1 MAAASVTTHIA
12 AITASPPAVVGV
24 SMDGVVDVAST
35 AESTTTT
42 NVSRKSMLNQES
54 AATAITTFLIS
65 STNAGHVDEEDSF
78 TTLTS
83 VSPGFV
89 GTSSSAA
96 SSAMMPELGTHTHS
110 RRLPLPLVATVT
122 ASSKYD
128 DNLEIGGEM
137 IASATMAAVR
147 LVDNSTQTDALSD
160 EEQLLTA
167 GNTELGTDVYGES
180 EHAYHA
186 LAALASN
193 NDSEDYGL
201 MEFHEADENKE
212 MAITNSVKEFADEAI
227 GNANESQLFY
237 GELNVFDM
245 NRDCNECNEFSR
257 FVGDKNS
264 AKSNSLS
271 QCDNCLQ
278 QTLNAINDGGGH
290 ADEPSPVTGSALA
303 NEHSVNQNQSFE
315 SQSSNI
321 LDDLEPADCT
331 CNASSHF
338 GCGCDETAANCTY
351 QERIID
357 YDNFRIIEHVIDC
370 SHDSYCKHSRKMHCT
385 GSWEGADED
394 NVVEENKELNFACR
408 ELVTFIGE
416 SYQIMKAQEQTENIA
431 ATTPHSPLESTRPVK
446 DIAEEDTYCEEN
458 MNIGHFIVGPQIE
471 SPFMAEIVDD
481 NNNKGR
487 TKASQALSGSSDTI
501 PSGVNKSIS
510 ATITASCSVSNPMQS
525 IKKTEH
531 RLPKKELPIAKVQLP
546 TPSVTLALKALKSKL
561 TPLAPSFHPA
571 RKKQTTTSSTTAAA
585 SSLFAHE
592 KTAIYYQPQPPK
604 QQQQQQQ
611 HYLQQTTTTTMLHRM
626 SLHHH
631 SQAQQE
637 QHPQPQQHQQ
647 PQVSPMAQQ
656 SYSKNSFQQQPPQPL
671 LQNLQPSHNFVTS
684 SIEHQHNCT
693 QHANSLGGVPHI
705 YLHSVPGSA
714 ALASSALH
722 VAVGNTPQA
731 PHAPHLYPVQV
742 ISLTAAAAETPSKGS
757 SNSTVSQQRESSPA
771 STIVAAVGDSS
782 ATWPFMDAAPVF
794 IDSSGELRTFCPTHG
809 PPALNTGA
817 ITAAT
822 NSNGM
827 TFNQSIAINVAH
839 GNISSQLPHMQ
850 HYQQTMQRQT
860 QAQAQA
866 QPQPQL
872 QPQSLAT
879 TSGATPAS
887 IMATNAIP
895 SVSINA
901 TNRACL
907 QQHQQQQQT
916 QIKSLNQTQNQSQ
929 NHLHHQQ
936 QHIQHNHLQAHYHQQ
951 QQHQLQQQQQQQLES
966 VSALQISGKAKL
978 YRGPTPVQMV
988 SQNRPTPIPVQV
1000 QVPQGQVMQ
1009 QYVNESGPFA
1019 HVVLSPQYQQLHASQ
1034 GHIHAPFLA
1043 ANGTSHFYSPIQAG
1057 FPGGGPAHFHA
1068 LSSGHVQTQQ
1078 PPQQPQALTAQQ
1090 QQTSTHQQPLS
1101 HSPSPP
1107 NNYHKD
1113 ERSQRQHTKLLR
1125 KLEKQ
1130 RELNPAMSTPTNSP
1144 SPRRT
1149 DINTQKS
1156 HSPVLTNNSSNTN
1169 GPNHSQNNTVLNAG
1183 MLIVPSSL
1191 ASSSVT
1197 SNSTTGLNLSLQS
1210 RNQNHVQQQQTSSQQ
1225 SSSNH
1230 NLNSR
1235 RISQRNGSVPSNA
1248 HQINSTNGCIA
1259 SSVETSE
1266 DSMEGMLNAVDDEED
1281 YQSLLIEQLSSIK
1294 KPKVINLTSRSA
1306 KIVWEAAAIT
1316 DPQINTRELRYNVLF
1331 SDRVKDCKYKSLY
1344 KGESYDCIVQ
1354 DLQPGQVYIVRLQVH
1369 YEKLQGSASD
1379 PTEFTTPPCEPDQ
1392 PMPPKLVMR
1401 TKNSLHLRWTNPSS
1415 NGSPIQH
1422 YILEYD
1428 EGKTNFTSAGR
1439 SARQNSGNEGLNFV
1453 EATKTKGK
1461 HYTLTKLQPST
1472 LYYFRLAAV
1481 NDVGA
1486 SLFSSVCSFSTS
1498 CNPPSA
1504 PKPPKL
1510 QSSTSTSIRIWWE
1523 RRQQDD
1529 DYVLQIFDRE
1539 SGHGYLNA
1547 YNGPDCTHECNQL
1560 RRATSYQFRLRAEN
1574 EAGSSP
1580 WSNEVS
1586 FQTSPEKPG
1595 KPGKP
1600 HVKGKIHGTHFR
1612 ARWDPP
1618 ADTGGAEILRYFLE
1632 ITSGSK
1638 FERVYSGAD
1647 TETTC
1652 DRLQPGTAYQLRTS
1666 CEGPAGLSPYS
1677 DIAHITS
1684 EAVVPAAPPPPYYD
1698 NPPGPFAAVL
1708 RLDKPD
1714 YNGGSQVL
1722 EFEVQMRRPLDGQFD
1737 IGNKTN
1743 DHSIVYRG
1751 RDTYCVVK
1759 DLQPGCSYEV
1769 QVRAINRIGAG
1780 AWSSWFRFSA
1790 AAAPPNAPTDLKVL
1804 VKSATHLLVNWQ
1816 EPTCNGAPIVEYRL
1830 ESASVQN
1837 DFNSELEKSSI
1848 QMPAF
1853 QTCYQGAQTSV
1864 ELRNLLPF
1872 TMYYFRV
1879 NASNA
1884 AGVSKWTTNINE
1896 RTPAAVPAAP
1906 HIKDCEFTATEVSLN
1921 WTEPECNGAPI
1932 TAYTIEYSEKSI
1944 TTTDT
1949 NTVYTVTGLLPETTY
1964 KFRLQAINKIGPG
1977 PFSAYAKLT
1986 TLPSPPTPPAL
1997 ECTGVGHNF
2006 IKLKWGDGKNLDFVK
2021 YYVEMFVQR
2030 AKEFQIVY
2038 SGTNS
2043 MCKVNKLQERTAYT
2057 FRIYAST
2064 DRAGIGDYSHEY
2076 IFSTTPTL
2084 PNSIKAPRVAME
2096 GAAACLLT
2104 HGAGGAAGFIPSG
2117 MLPETPTSFIAGL
2130 GNLSLGVPLTLEW
2143 QNSKNTF
2150 SDRIE
2155 YVLQYAIG
2163 KDGDY
2168 RRIYRGLETKFTIE
2182 NLEPGTMYQ
2191 FRVCPIRVTT
2201 TGEELFG
2208 QYTSAFR
2215 YQVPHIASL
2224 DDIDGNI
2231 LGNISS
2237 VFGSANNSGH
2247 APMGCHGH
2255 SHLAH
2260 HVHTLHTHHSHNH
2273 PPHSHSH
2280 HSSRQSS
2287 SSLHHRSVSA
2297 SAASPN
2303 GCSSSSGNNNSNGS
2317 SNNGGS
2323 TIVIGPNAIGLI
2335 PLGTSM
2341 ANELG
2346 AVGFASC
2353 DDPMHHHHHHH
2364 HQFHGGN
2371 IAAGLEAE
2379 VADSTTAS
2387 FLASTANNLL
2397 ANNVL
2402 LAHGSSSTNHGQH
2415 GAVRRCISKITT
2427 IYTNRKRFTDQEK
2440 AVLFMVCFLFFTFL
2454 FATLVK
2460 ALMR

>member
-1 MAAASVTTHIA
+1 MVRLN
-12 AITASPPAVVGV
+12 
-24 SMDGVVDVAST
+24 AST
-35 AESTTTT
+35 AQELHPPQLLQTYYAGNNNNNNNNSNGAQNSASGNFT
-42 NVSRKSMLNQES
+42 NSFSS
-54 AATAITTFLIS
+54 PSS
-65 STNAGHVDEEDSF
+65 ST
-78 TTLTS
+78 
-83 VSPGFV
+83 
-89 GTSSSAA
+89 SS
-96 SSAMMPELGTHTHS
+96 L
-110 RRLPLPLVATVT
+110 
-122 ASSKYD
+122 
-128 DNLEIGGEM
+128 
-137 IASATMAAVR
+137 
-147 LVDNSTQTDALSD
+147 NS
-160 EEQLLTA
+160 
-167 GNTELGTDVYGES
+167 
-180 EHAYHA
+180 
-186 LAALASN
+186 
-193 NDSEDYGL
+193 
-201 MEFHEADENKE
+201 
-212 MAITNSVKEFADEAI
+212 
-227 GNANESQLFY
+227 
-237 GELNVFDM
+237 
-245 NRDCNECNEFSR
+245 
-257 FVGDKNS
+257 
-264 AKSNSLS
+264 
-271 QCDNCLQ
+271 
-278 QTLNAINDGGGH
+278 
-290 ADEPSPVTGSALA
+290 
-303 NEHSVNQNQSFE
+303 
-315 SQSSNI
+315 
-321 LDDLEPADCT
+321 
-331 CNASSHF
+331 NASSFEPH
-338 GCGCDETAANCTY
+338 
-351 QERIID
+351 Q
-357 YDNFRIIEHVIDC
+357 HQ
-370 SHDSYCKHSRKMHCT
+370 HKHQLQLQH
-385 GSWEGADED
+385 
-394 NVVEENKELNFACR
+394 
-408 ELVTFIGE
+408 
-416 SYQIMKAQEQTENIA
+416 Q
-431 ATTPHSPLESTRPVK
+431 
-446 DIAEEDTYCEEN
+446 
-458 MNIGHFIVGPQIE
+458 
-471 SPFMAEIVDD
+471 
-481 NNNKGR
+481 
-487 TKASQALSGSSDTI
+487 
-501 PSGVNKSIS
+501 
-510 ATITASCSVSNPMQS
+510 
-525 IKKTEH
+525 
-531 RLPKKELPIAKVQLP
+531 VQQHL
-546 TPSVTLALKALKSKL
+546 
-561 TPLAPSFHPA
+561 HH
-571 RKKQTTTSSTTAAA
+571 Q
-585 SSLFAHE
+585 
-592 KTAIYYQPQPPK
+592 Q

-611 HYLQQTTTTTMLHRM
+611 HLN
-626 SLHHH
+626 
-631 SQAQQE
+631 
-637 QHPQPQQHQQ
+637 P
-647 PQVSPMAQQ
+647 
-656 SYSKNSFQQQPPQPL
+656 NS
-671 LQNLQPSHNFVTS
+671 
-684 SIEHQHNCT
+684 
-693 QHANSLGGVPHI
+693 
-705 YLHSVPGSA
+705 
-714 ALASSALH
+714 
-722 VAVGNTPQA
+722 
-731 PHAPHLYPVQV
+731 
-742 ISLTAAAAETPSKGS
+742 
-757 SNSTVSQQRESSPA
+757 
-771 STIVAAVGDSS
+771 
-782 ATWPFMDAAPVF
+782 
-794 IDSSGELRTFCPTHG
+794 
-809 PPALNTGA
+809 
-817 ITAAT
+817 
-822 NSNGM
+822 
-827 TFNQSIAINVAH
+827 
-839 GNISSQLPHMQ
+839 
-850 HYQQTMQRQT
+850 
-860 QAQAQA
+860 
-866 QPQPQL
+866 
-872 QPQSLAT
+872 
-879 TSGATPAS
+879 
-887 IMATNAIP
+887 
-895 SVSINA
+895 
-901 TNRACL
+901 
-907 QQHQQQQQT
+907 
-916 QIKSLNQTQNQSQ
+916 NQSQ
-929 NHLHHQQ
+929 R
-936 QHIQHNHLQAHYHQQ
+936 
-951 QQHQLQQQQQQQLES
+951 QQQQQQQRPPTNIVMVVSKQPQQQQQQKAPQLQVAQQQPPQYAHGAAVASPHQHQHQHLHGHNVQHQTSLQTNSSGLGIHHQQQQQQSPTEGPTTSSLPASPPLLQQAATPPQGSTQLVQPVCAVHHPQQHQQQMALVAAMHQQLAAAAGIGHPPPQHLHHPHSPHVQSPQTQSHPTQQCTLTGVQAPQVPVQAQTAVLSAAVQQSQTSQHSQQLLIDTAAHASACSANDGGAGGVGNSSSGNAPGVSLSTGSGSAASSSGNTIVASAPPSSASSQLYIQYTGDFYPTEYYLPPHPTES
-966 VSALQISGKAKL
+966 ICPQHPHHHQALCAMPTD
-978 YRGPTPVQMV
+978 YGPTPVQMV

-1225 SSSNH
+1225 SSSNQ
-1230 NLNSR
+1230 NLHSR

-1248 HQINSTNGCIA
+1248 HQVNSTNGCMA

-1266 DSMEGMLNAVDDEED
+1266 DSMEGILNAVDDEED

-1439 SARQNSGNEGLNFV
+1439 SARQNSGSEGLNFV

-1510 QSSTSTSIRIWWE
+1510 QSSTSSSIRIWWE

-1751 RDTYCVVK
+1751 RDSYCVVK